1 VLPIAL
7 AALAAC
13 SRPPAPVVYAC
24 AGGDSLAVAF
34 WPRFAELRLPPDRVV
49 RLPPER
55 AASGARYSDGRYTLH
70 TKGDEATLERGTR
83 ILLAGCRVRGSVM
96 PPDSMLTPT
105 RARALADSLATT
117 VAGREPERRTL
128 GGAPGGTA
136 GQELRLW
143 AAAGRPVVLRVR
155 ERGQSD
161 STEMSY
167 FFVDGRLE
175 VVRGPATQYVFR
187 DTTLIFW
194 TTDSLQPLADL
205 PLRDMEAR
213 QHFVLG
219 EVRQYL
225 AMFGLEPEGG
235 P

>member
-1 VLPIAL
+1 M
-7 AALAAC
+7 
-13 SRPPAPVVYAC
+13 VYAC

-55 AASGARYSDGRYTLH
+55 AASGARYSDGRYALH
-70 TKGDEATLERGTR
+70 TKGNEATLVRGTR
-83 ILLAGCRVRGSVM
+83 TILADCRVRGSVQ
-96 PPDSMLTPT
+96 PPDSMLTPV
-105 RARALADSLATT
+105 RAWALAESLGAS

-128 GGAPGGTA
+128 GEARGGAGG
-136 GQELRLW
+136 QDLRLW
-143 AAAGRPVVLRVR
+143 AEAGRPVVLRVR
-155 ERGQSD
+155 ERGQAD
-161 STEMSY
+161 SVGMSY
-167 FFVDGRLE
+167 YFVDGRLE

-225 AMFGLEPEGG
+225 AMFGLEPENG